1 MGSWGAGLYSN
12 DIALDLKSAV
22 AAIVKLPF
30 ESEQLIKM
38 LAEAFPEEAGRETNE
53 EYTTFWLVLADQFH
67 KRGIDCP
74 DVFSRSL
81 KIIDSHSDL
90 QMQESLGMDA
100 KELKKRE
107 KYLQKLR
114 SKLCQPVIEK
124 PRKTLKK
131 PQPLLMKQG
140 DVILFPVSS
149 DGKSINSYY
158 TESEFQKLNWNQS
171 NWGAAVIVD
180 CGHVFEY
187 LAYYCP
193 IIQMRCLED
202 NRKPTLDMLEGAVGW
217 RLAPAVTCNKIHFR
231 RMKIDILANI
241 KLDEKKLQKQFPTIP
256 NGIYAAVNDISI
268 CNELNIYAGPWWKD
282 PAQIEFLKE
291 IVAS

>member
-38 LAEAFPEEAGRETNE
+38 LAEAFTEEAGRETNE

-131 PQPLLMKQG
+131 PQSLLLKQG

-158 TESEFQKLNWNQS
+158 TESEFQKLSWNQS
-171 NWGAAVIVD
+171 NWGG
-180 CGHVFEY
+180 CSN
-187 LAYYCP
+187 C
-193 IIQMRCLED
+193 
-202 NRKPTLDMLEGAVGW
+202 
-217 RLAPAVTCNKIHFR
+217 RLWACV
-231 RMKIDILANI
+231 
-241 KLDEKKLQKQFPTIP
+241 
-256 NGIYAAVNDISI
+256 
-268 CNELNIYAGPWWKD
+268 
-282 PAQIEFLKE
+282 
-291 IVAS
+291 